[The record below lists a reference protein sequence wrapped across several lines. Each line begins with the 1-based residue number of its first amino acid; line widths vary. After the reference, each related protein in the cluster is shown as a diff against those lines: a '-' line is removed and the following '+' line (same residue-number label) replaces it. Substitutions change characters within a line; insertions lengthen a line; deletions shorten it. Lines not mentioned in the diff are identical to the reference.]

1 MSKDEKKITKLT
13 NEYTKEQYAE
23 FQKQRRQV
31 IFKRRRMAV
40 ICVIALAAFSFA
52 GFQLYSDYQRL
63 SDLKSIRAD
72 TQLEADT
79 VSENV
84 ENLQASVKLLKDDE
98 YVTKLARSRFFYS
111 RDGEQV
117 YVLPDNT
124 TDSTTNS
131 SAEDSATS
139 AESTDESSN
148 N

>member
-40 ICVIALAAFSFA
+40 ICVIAFAAFSFA
-52 GFQLYSDYQRL
+52 GFQLYNDYQRL
-63 SDLKSIRAD
+63 ADLKSIRAD
-72 TQLEADT
+72 TQLEADA

-84 ENLQASVKLLKDDE
+84 ANLKNSVKLLKDDE
-98 YVTKLARSRFFYS
+98 YVAKLARSRFFYS

-131 SAEDSATS
+131 SAEDAATF
-139 AESTDESSN
+139 AESTTESSN
-148 N
+148 